1 MPRKARILVPNC
13 PHHLVQRGHN
23 RKALFVSDEDKQYYL
38 SNLKEWKENL
48 DIKLLAWCLMT
59 NHIHLIVEPPENA
72 STLSELMKRING
84 RQTAYVN
91 RLEGR
96 SGSLWEGRFKASP
109 IQSEHYLLRCYR
121 YVELNPVQAG
131 MVSLPEEYAWSSYQA
146 RLNGLNTSMLD
157 DQPQKML
164 DDHPVYLML
173 GLDNEARLKQYKEF
187 VRQGITAN
195 EAQFIRD
202 SIKRNQL
209 TGSDRFVDEIEQ
221 RVGIRVER
229 RSPGRPRL

>member
-1 MPRKARILVPNC
+1 
-13 PHHLVQRGHN
+13 
-23 RKALFVSDEDKQYYL
+23 VSDEDKLYYL

-48 DIKLLAWCLMT
+48 QIKLLAWCLMT
-59 NHIHLIVEPPENA
+59 NHIHLIVEPSVDA

-109 IQSEHYLLRCYR
+109 IQSENYLLRCYR

-131 MVSLPEEYAWSSYQA
+131 MVKLPEAYGWSSYQS
-146 RLNGLNTSMLD
+146 R
-157 DQPQKML
+157 QKGQNEGML
-164 DDHPVYLML
+164 DDHPVYLSL
-173 GLDNEARLKQYKEF
+173 GIDHGTRVKHYREF
-187 VRQGITAN
+187 VRQGIAVN

-209 TGSDRFVDEIEQ
+209 TGNDRFIDEIEE
-221 RVGIRVER
+221 RVGFRVER

>member
-13 PHHLVQRGHN
+13 PHHIVQRGHN

-38 SNLKEWKENL
+38 SNLKEWKKNL
-48 DIKLLAWCLMT
+48 QVKLLAWCLMT
-59 NHIHLIVEPPENA
+59 NHIHLIVEPAEDA

-84 RQTAYVN
+84 RQTAYIN

-109 IQSEHYLLRCYR
+109 IQSENYLLRCYR

-131 MVSLPEEYAWSSYQA
+131 MVSLPEEYCWSSYQS
-146 RLNGLNTSMLD
+146 RQNGLNGTMLD
-157 DQPQKML
+157 G
-164 DDHPVYLML
+164 HPVFLSL
-173 GLDNEARLKQYKEF
+173 GIDHESRVKHYQAF
-187 VRQGITAN
+187 VRQGISVS
-195 EAQFIRD
+195 EAHFIKG

-209 TGSDRFVDEIEQ
+209 TGNDRFIDEIEQ
-221 RVGIRVER
+221 RVGFRVER
-229 RSPGRPRL
+229 RNPGRPRL